1 MDEEKFARGT
11 SAVAKRQSKK
21 RNSKTRIVPVIGG
34 VFSREP
40 LGGQIALARY
50 EAMLR
55 IAAQDHPRDHVFV
68 AAVDSDGRKSRHAV
82 LAPGDSIVFG
92 RHDRAGLQ
100 HQSDDLSLRH
110 LAIAA
115 APSSTAD
122 DPLVRVWDL
131 VTGHPFKTEDG
142 TPAKAITANGPV
154 FATVGAVFLAIIP
167 LGSLPKKLPIGTL
180 ALWQSLPERSIIS
193 RVAEGSVVG
202 SLPTPQPSTC
212 QPLTSRRQTKVTHV
226 MPVCGLEDC
235 EPKMAVA
242 ELCLTTKG
250 GKRQFRISMEALER
264 GILIG
269 RYERCL
275 NLGGELS
282 VLSRVHLL
290 ISKMGQDVV
299 AIDTASTFGSLRN
312 TGRFESTVL
321 ANVDD
326 VLLADVFLV
335 EWKYHS

>member
-11 SAVAKRQSKK
+11 FAAVERQNKK
-21 RNSKTRIVPVIGG
+21 RNSQTRVVPVLGG

-92 RHDRAGLQ
+92 RHDQAGLR
-100 HQSDDLSLRH
+100 HHSDDLSLRH
-110 LAIAA
+110 LAIAS

-131 VTGHPFKTEDG
+131 VTGRAFKTEDG
-142 TPAKAITANGPV
+142 TPATAITANGPV

-167 LGSLPKKLPIGTL
+167 LGSLPDKLPIGTL
-180 ALWQSLPERSIIS
+180 ALWHSLPERNVIS
-193 RVAEGSVVG
+193 RVAEGSVVV
-202 SLPTPQPSTC
+202 PTPEPAISPPSTS
-212 QPLTSRRQTKVTHV
+212 SRRTKVTQL

-299 AIDTASTFGSLRN
+299 AIDTASTFGSSKSS
-312 TGRFESTVL
+312 GRFDSTVL
-321 ANVDD
+321 GSVDD
-326 VLLADVFLV
+326 MLLADVFLV
-335 EWKYHS
+335 EWKFQP